1 MRMMPALQLFYRP
14 ALPMSDSS
22 SPGPRDNPGLDR
34 LSIGASLGFV
44 VVFLVATAL
53 AGPKI
58 ADFIAAGFT
67 WTAVNLGSVF
77 EWLLIATFVIAL
89 GVAAGPAGS
98 ARIGGIE
105 RPELGTFQWL
115 SIILCTLL
123 AGGGVFFAAGEP
135 VYHYLNTPPAFDNA
149 PGTPEAVPHAL
160 AQSFMH
166 WGFLAWAILGALT
179 ALVLARAHY
188 DLGQPLRPRALLMDT
203 LPKRWLAGPLG
214 SLVDAICVIA
224 VVAGTVGPIGFLAT
238 QVGYGLHVLVG
249 TPEGLA
255 TQLVIV
261 ALLGL
266 VYVTSAVTGI
276 TRGIQWL
283 SRFNVILAL
292 VIAGVVFVF
301 GPTRFLIQAWS
312 ESFGAYLSGFFTM
325 ATQSTLTASPGWLK
339 WWTIFFFAWF
349 IGYGPLMA
357 IFVARISRGRTVR
370 QMIVSV
376 AVLAPL
382 ITTAWFT
389 LLGGSGIYGQMT
401 GAFDLTQPLAAFKF
415 DVATLT
421 VAQSLPGGTI
431 TALAVLV
438 LTAIFVA
445 TTGDSMSYAISV
457 VGAGHDNPP
466 TWLRAFWGILMA
478 LMAAALLI
486 LGDGGIGV
494 LQQFIVLT
502 AIPVSLVLLPSLWA
516 GPRAAMAMA
525 RDQKAAG

>member
-1 MRMMPALQLFYRP
+1 MTT
-14 ALPMSDSS
+14 STTGTS
-22 SPGPRDNPGLDR
+22 SPADR
-34 LSIGASLGFV
+34 SAPATGDLPAGQYRLGDPVVLCLSIGFILLFVGLSLYDIDGVAGAIGTGF
-44 VVFLVATAL
+44 AWTAKAL
-53 AGPKI
+53 GSYFQI
-58 ADFIAAGFT
+58 LLLLTFFIAMG
-67 WTAVNLGSVF
+67 
-77 EWLLIATFVIAL
+77 LIATP
-89 GVAAGPAGS
+89 AAS
-98 ARIGGIE
+98 ARIGNT
-105 RPELGTFQWL
+105 RTPELSTFKWV
-115 SIILCTLL
+115 SIIMCTLL

-135 VYHYLNTPPAFDNA
+135 IYHFVVTPPAFAGSAAIEAGSDSAIA
-149 PGTPEAVPHAL
+149 PAL

-292 VIAGVVFVF
+292 VIAGVVFIF

-389 LLGGSGIYGQMT
+389 LL
-401 GAFDLTQPLAAFKF
+401 
-415 DVATLT
+415 
-421 VAQSLPGGTI
+421 
-431 TALAVLV
+431 
-438 LTAIFVA
+438 
-445 TTGDSMSYAISV
+445 
-457 VGAGHDNPP
+457 
-466 TWLRAFWGILMA
+466 
-478 LMAAALLI
+478 
-486 LGDGGIGV
+486 
-494 LQQFIVLT
+494 
-502 AIPVSLVLLPSLWA
+502 
-516 GPRAAMAMA
+516 
-525 RDQKAAG
+525 